1 MVPGESGPVISV
13 LEEQRQDGDTA
24 TVQPR
29 PTVVQTARV
38 IKPKP
43 VTPAMKVKTVSSPCE
58 DSLWHKSAGAGKSRK
73 NNPQIYCRQIIAISE
88 RKC

>member
-43 VTPAMKVKTVSSPCE
+43 VTPAMKVKTVLKLMFKLSHSVTVFFLNY
-58 DSLWHKSAGAGKSRK
+58 SRIYYLWRK
-73 NNPQIYCRQIIAISE
+73 ASQLQ
-88 RKC
+88 